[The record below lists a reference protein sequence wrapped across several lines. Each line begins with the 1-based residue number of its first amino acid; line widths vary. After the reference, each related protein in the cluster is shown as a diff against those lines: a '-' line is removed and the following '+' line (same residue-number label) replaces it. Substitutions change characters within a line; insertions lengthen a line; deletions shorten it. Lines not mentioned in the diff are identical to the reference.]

1 MNPVRE
7 PVMNEADNRRQIKD
21 RRKRDMGPPPGWRDR
36 RSKPDRR
43 LPELDELQMSAEDF
57 AKMFGR
63 PQTS

>member
-1 MNPVRE
+1 MTE
-7 PVMNEADNRRQIKD
+7 SANRRQGKD